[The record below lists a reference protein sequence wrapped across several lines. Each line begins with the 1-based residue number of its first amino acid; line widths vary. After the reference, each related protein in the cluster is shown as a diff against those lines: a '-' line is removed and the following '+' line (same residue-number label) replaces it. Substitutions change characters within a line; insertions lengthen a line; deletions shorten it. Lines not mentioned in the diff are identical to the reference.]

1 MNLKQ
6 ELKKYKRDG
15 NFNLSAGQA
24 SGVYF
29 DLREAFGNPEL
40 LNCAA
45 NRIYALVNKKPGF
58 VAARGLG
65 GITLAT
71 AISLKQ
77 GINLTLIRN
86 EQKVYGMRKIIE
98 GYFPKEGE
106 SGIVVDD
113 VFTTGKNI
121 IESVHEIWRCG
132 AEVSKGYVILRR
144 NPFEIGI
151 PIRQLYT
158 LDELL

>member
-1 MNLKQ
+1 MQLKE
-6 ELKKYKRDG
+6 ELKKFKRG
-15 NFNLSAGQA
+15 GEFNLSAGQA
-24 SGVYF
+24 SEVYF
-29 DLREAFGNPEL
+29 DLKEAFGNPKL
-40 LNCAA
+40 LNCIA
-45 NRIYALVNKKPGF
+45 NSLYGMVEKKPYF

-71 AISLKQ
+71 AISLRQ
-77 GINLTLIRN
+77 GINLTLIRD
-86 EQKVYGMRKIIE
+86 EQKVYGMRKIVE
-98 GYFPKEGE
+98 GYTPKEGE
-106 SGIVVDD
+106 SGIIVDD

-132 AEVSKGYVILRR
+132 AEVYGGYVVLRR

-151 PIRQLYT
+151 PIRHLYT